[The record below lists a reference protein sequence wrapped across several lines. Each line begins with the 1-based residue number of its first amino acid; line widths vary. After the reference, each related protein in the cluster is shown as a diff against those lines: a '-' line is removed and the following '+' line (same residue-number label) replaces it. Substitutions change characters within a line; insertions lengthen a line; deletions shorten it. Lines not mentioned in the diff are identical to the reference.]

1 MTSHVRRLLP
11 LFLVL
16 ALFLPGPAEAQS
28 GLPEAGALASQSL
41 RGYNHM
47 FLAYFIAWAV
57 ILGWIV
63 SIARRLGR
71 VEKALKDG

>member
-1 MTSHVRRLLP
+1 
-11 LFLVL
+11 
-16 ALFLPGPAEAQS
+16 
-28 GLPEAGALASQSL
+28 
-41 RGYNHM
+41 M